1 MSMTPQP
8 IKNLNTFASN
18 PDTLHRQD
26 NYVSTMGFNPL
37 IYGNDVNSVDVATRV
52 AMVSLQLTVFVGEC
66 HKKQAIVT
74 QLIDSEAEGKFIRV
88 SGTKVHE
95 RVLYMPNIII
105 K

>member
-52 AMVSLQLTVFVGEC
+52 AMVSLQLSVFLVN
-66 HKKQAIVT
+66 AIKNK

-88 SGTKVHE
+88 SGSKGHE
-95 RVLYMPNIII
+95 
-105 K
+105 